1 MNLVARLTAAALLL
15 AAASGFPSSA
25 QTPSVSKVM
34 RAKLGH
40 TQKILEA
47 VVTSDWQQLDAESRA
62 LARLT
67 RGPDWYVL
75 RMPEYARHSEA
86 FARAVEEL
94 IDVASV
100 RELEAASLGF
110 NSLIGR
116 CVSCHRHL
124 ARARMAAT
132 TPDQSP

>member
-25 QTPSVSKVM
+25 QTPPVSKVM

-47 VVTSDWQQLDAESRA
+47 VVTSDWQQLGEESRA

-86 FARAVEEL
+86 FVRAVEEL
-94 IDVASV
+94 IEAANRRD
-100 RELEAASLGF
+100 LEAASLGF
-110 NSLIGR
+110 NSLVGR
-116 CVSCHRHL
+116 CVSCHRDL
-124 ARARMAAT
+124 ARARVAAT
-132 TPDQSP
+132 SPGQAP